1 MGFLKMNYFLLLME
15 KGKRSHFQNLSAKA
29 GLTYKI
35 SGRHMLNFNG
45 GYLTKAPTIRN
56 TFANSRSNNDI
67 IPNLKSEKIT
77 SGDASYIIRMP
88 YFKSVFLVI
97 THNSKMLWKLPFSMQ
112 MVWHWML

>member
-1 MGFLKMNYFLLLME
+1 
-15 KGKRSHFQNLSAKA
+15 
-29 GLTYKI
+29 
-35 SGRHMLNFNG
+35 MLNFNG

-88 YFKSVFLVI
+88 YFKMRLSGYYTQFKDAVETAFFYADGL
-97 THNSKMLWKLPFSMQ
+97 
-112 MVWHWML
+112 HWML